1 MRDARVMAYIQ
12 FDLRKQARQQ
22 SQGQSAENERMSR
35 QVKEKPF
42 NHRFVRRPLEQQR
55 FEAFCFKPFENRKK
69 HFRLH
74 TFVPA
79 AAPRMDEC
87 HGPFSRCDA
96 SKMRPRFSLQ
106 RFW

>member
-1 MRDARVMAYIQ
+1 MAYIQ

-55 FEAFCFKPFENRKK
+55 FEAFCLKPFEDRKK
-69 HFRLH
+69 NFRLH
-74 TFVPA
+74 TFMPA
-79 AAPRMDEC
+79 AASRMDEG
-87 HGPFSRCDA
+87 HWPLSRCDA
-96 SKMRPRFSLQ
+96 NKIRPGFSL
-106 RFW
+106 